1 MDSKKAST
9 TRRILVVNG
18 KGGCGKTT
26 VATNLAAAYAATGL
40 KVALCDYDPQASS
53 HYWAEIRDGSE
64 EERPRIFSLASFKGP
79 NLRETLSFSRRVTEG
94 CDVIIMDAPCSAVAT
109 SQFEDLLRLCDVI
122 VVPVMP
128 SAIDIRASKRF
139 ITDLLTH
146 RVYRARPRPIGI
158 VGNRI
163 NLPSANYEKLEQF
176 LACSGVSTVCHFR
189 DTPVYSEAAD
199 DGVGVIEM
207 RENRAARKEYRAWHS
222 LTSWIDEQTLQEQGH
237 TVPAR
242 PRAAGRKTQ
251 PVANEYR
258 DNA

>member
-1 MDSKKAST
+1 M
-9 TRRILVVNG
+9 
-18 KGGCGKTT
+18 
-26 VATNLAAAYAATGL
+26 
-40 KVALCDYDPQASS
+40 
-53 HYWAEIRDGSE
+53 
-64 EERPRIFSLASFKGP
+64 
-79 NLRETLSFSRRVTEG
+79 RETLSFSRRATEG

-163 NLPSANYEKLEQF
+163 NSPSANYEKLEQF

-189 DTPVYSEAAD
+189 DYRRFASEAAD
-199 DGVGVIEM
+199 DGGEG
-207 RENRAARKEYRAWHS
+207 Y
-222 LTSWIDEQTLQEQGH
+222 
-237 TVPAR
+237 
-242 PRAAGRKTQ
+242 
-251 PVANEYR
+251 
-258 DNA
+258 

>member
-1 MDSKKAST
+1 M
-9 TRRILVVNG
+9 
-18 KGGCGKTT
+18 
-26 VATNLAAAYAATGL
+26 
-40 KVALCDYDPQASS
+40 
-53 HYWAEIRDGSE
+53 
-64 EERPRIFSLASFKGP
+64 
-79 NLRETLSFSRRVTEG
+79 RETLSFSRRATEG

-109 SQFEDLLRLCDVI
+109 SQFEDLLRLCNVI

-163 NLPSANYEKLEQF
+163 NLPSANYEKLDQF